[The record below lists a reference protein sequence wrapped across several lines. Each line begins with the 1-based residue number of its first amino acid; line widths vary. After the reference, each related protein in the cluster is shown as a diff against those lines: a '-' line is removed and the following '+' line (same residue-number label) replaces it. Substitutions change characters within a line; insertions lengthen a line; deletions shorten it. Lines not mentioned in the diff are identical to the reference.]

1 MIIYIY
7 AHTRKRGIVMK
18 VVIQVVDNASVS
30 VDNKLVNK
38 IDKGYLLLVGID
50 KNDNDAIVSK
60 MAQKI
65 INMRINPDENGKT
78 NLSILDI
85 NGEILSISQ
94 FTLCAEVDKRRP
106 SFSSAARPEV
116 AKPLFEQFNNV
127 LRNNQVNVK
136 EGVFG
141 AEMEVSLLNHGPF
154 TIVLTEKDL

>member
-1 MIIYIY
+1 
-7 AHTRKRGIVMK
+7 MK

-50 KNDNDAIVSK
+50 KNDNDVIVSK

>member
-1 MIIYIY
+1 
-7 AHTRKRGIVMK
+7 MK
-18 VVIQVVDNASVS
+18 VVIQVVDHASVS
-30 VDNKLVNK
+30 VNNNLINN
-38 IDKGYLLLVGID
+38 IGKGYLLLVGID
-50 KNDNDAIVSK
+50 KGDDETIISK

-106 SFSSAARPEV
+106 SFSSAAKPDV
-116 AKPLFEQFNNV
+116 AKPLFELFNNY
-127 LRNNQVNVK
+127 LRNNNIVVK

-141 AEMEVSLLNHGPF
+141 EEMEVSLLNHGPF
-154 TIVLTEKDL
+154 TIVLTHQDL

>member
-1 MIIYIY
+1 
-7 AHTRKRGIVMK
+7 MK
-18 VVIQVVDNASVS
+18 VVIQVVDHASVS
-30 VDNKLVNK
+30 VNNNLINN
-38 IDKGYLLLVGID
+38 IGKGYLLLVGID
-50 KNDNDAIVSK
+50 KGDDETIISK

-106 SFSSAARPEV
+106 SFSSAAKPDV
-116 AKPLFEQFNNV
+116 AKPLFELFNNY
-127 LRNNQVNVK
+127 LRNNNVVVK

-141 AEMEVSLLNHGPF
+141 EEMEVSLLNHGPF
-154 TIVLTEKDL
+154 TIVLTHQDL

>member
-7 AHTRKRGIVMK
+7 THTRKGEYAMK

-30 VDNKLVNK
+30 VSKKLVNE
-38 IDKGYLLLVGID
+38 IGKGYLLLVGID
-50 KNDNDAIVSK
+50 KNDNEMIVTK

-106 SFSSAARPEV
+106 SFSSAARPDV
-116 AKPLFEQFNNV
+116 AKPLFEKFNQVLRTNNV
-127 LRNNQVNVK
+127 IVK

-141 AEMEVSLLNHGPF
+141 EEMEVCLLNHGPF
-154 TIVLTEKDL
+154 TIVLTEEDL